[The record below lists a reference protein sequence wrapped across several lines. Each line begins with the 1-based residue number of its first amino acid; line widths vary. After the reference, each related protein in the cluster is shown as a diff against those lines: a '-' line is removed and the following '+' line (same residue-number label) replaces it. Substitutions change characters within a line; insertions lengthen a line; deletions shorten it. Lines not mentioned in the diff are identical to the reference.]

1 MPISVHEWFQKILH
15 PMKTHRIHP
24 RRTAAFTLVEMV
36 LVLGIVALLVGAGI
50 VSLVGV
56 LDSGKK
62 TRVKGDLNTLSAA
75 LRSYE
80 TDNMF
85 LPSSEQGIMALVQ
98 KPSSRP
104 APQNW
109 APKLK
114 KVLLDPWGNPYHY
127 RRPGQNDK
135 GGFDVFSAGED
146 GTPGT
151 ADDIGNWDL

>member
-1 MPISVHEWFQKILH
+1 
-15 PMKTHRIHP
+15 MKHTHTQHRHS
-24 RRTAAFTLVEMV
+24 TSGFTLVEMV

-50 VSLVGV
+50 VSLTGV

-62 TRVKGDLNTLSAA
+62 TRVKGDLTTLSAA

-85 LPSSEQGIMALVQ
+85 LPSSEQGLSALVE

-104 APQNW
+104 APQSW
-109 APKLK
+109 TAKLK
-114 KVLLDPWGNPYHY
+114 KPLLDPWGNPYHY
-127 RRPGQNDK
+127 RRPGTKDK
-135 GGFDVFSAGED
+135 GGFDVYSAGPD
-146 GTPGT
+146 GLEGS

>member
-1 MPISVHEWFQKILH
+1 
-15 PMKTHRIHP
+15 MKTGIQKFTQRS
-24 RRTAAFTLVEMV
+24 RGKAAGFTLVEMV

-62 TRVKGDLNTLSAA
+62 TRVKADLNTLSAA

-85 LPSSEQGIMALVQ
+85 LPSTEQGIMALVQ

-104 APQNW
+104 APTNYT
-109 APKLK
+109 PKLK
-114 KVLLDPWGNPYHY
+114 KMLLDPWGNPYHY
-127 RRPGQNDK
+127 KRPGSKDK
-135 GGFDVFSAGED
+135 GGFDVYSAGPD
-146 GTPGT
+146 GLPDT
-151 ADDIGNWDL
+151 ADDVGNWDL

>member
-1 MPISVHEWFQKILH
+1 MKIETL
-15 PMKTHRIHP
+15 KIKQCRQTRS
-24 RRTAAFTLVEMV
+24 AGFTLVEMV

-62 TRVKGDLNTLSAA
+62 TRVKADLNTLTAA

-85 LPSSEQGIMALVQ
+85 LPSSEQGLMALVQ

-104 APQNW
+104 APTNYT
-109 APKLK
+109 PKLK
-114 KVLLDPWGNPYHY
+114 KLLLDPWGNPYHY
-127 RRPGQNDK
+127 RRPGSKDK
-135 GGFDVFSAGED
+135 GGFDVYSAGPD
-146 GTPGT
+146 GQPDSS
-151 ADDIGNWDL
+151 DDIGNWDL

>member
-1 MPISVHEWFQKILH
+1 
-15 PMKTHRIHP
+15 MKHT
-24 RRTAAFTLVEMV
+24 RTQQRHSASGFTLVEMV

-50 VSLVGV
+50 VSLTGV

-85 LPSSEQGIMALVQ
+85 LPSSEQGLAALVT

-104 APQNW
+104 APTNYT
-109 APKLK
+109 AKLK
-114 KVLLDPWGNPYHY
+114 KPLLDPWGNPYLY
-127 RRPGQNDK
+127 RRPGAKDK
-135 GGFDVFSAGED
+135 GGFDVYSAGPD
-146 GTPGT
+146 GQADTG
-151 ADDIGNWDL
+151 DDIGNWDL

>member
-1 MPISVHEWFQKILH
+1 
-15 PMKTHRIHP
+15 MKHTTTQP
-24 RRTAAFTLVEMV
+24 RPSTSGFTLVEMV

-50 VSLVGV
+50 VSLTGV

-62 TRVKGDLNTLSAA
+62 TRVKGDLTTITAA

-85 LPSSEQGIMALVQ
+85 LPSSEQGLAALTE

-104 APQNW
+104 APANW
-109 APKLK
+109 TLKLK
-114 KVLLDPWGNPYHY
+114 KPLLDPWGNPYHY
-127 RRPGQNDK
+127 RRPGAKDK
-135 GGFDVFSAGED
+135 GGFDVYSAGPD
-146 GTPGT
+146 GIADN

>member
-1 MPISVHEWFQKILH
+1 
-15 PMKTHRIHP
+15 MKTGIQKFTQRS
-24 RRTAAFTLVEMV
+24 RGKAAGFTLVEMV

-62 TRVKGDLNTLSAA
+62 TRVKADLNTLSAA

-85 LPSSEQGIMALVQ
+85 LPSTEQGIMALVQ

-104 APQNW
+104 APTNYT
-109 APKLK
+109 PKLK
-114 KVLLDPWGNPYHY
+114 KLLLDPWGNPYHY
-127 RRPGQNDK
+127 KRPGSKDK
-135 GGFDVFSAGED
+135 GGFDVYSAGPD
-146 GTPGT
+146 GQPDT
-151 ADDIGNWDL
+151 ADDVGNWDL

>member
-1 MPISVHEWFQKILH
+1 
-15 PMKTHRIHP
+15 MKHTTTHQ
-24 RRTAAFTLVEMV
+24 RRSTAGFTLVEMV

-50 VSLVGV
+50 VSLTGV

-62 TRVKGDLNTLSAA
+62 TRVKGDLTTLTSA

-85 LPSSEQGIMALVQ
+85 LPTTEQGISALLE

-104 APQNW
+104 SPQNW
-109 APKLK
+109 TAKLK
-114 KVLLDPWGNPYHY
+114 KNILDPWGNPYHY
-127 RRPGQNDK
+127 RRPGTKDK
-135 GGFDVFSAGED
+135 GGFDVYSAGPD
-146 GTPGT
+146 GIADS

>member
-1 MPISVHEWFQKILH
+1 
-15 PMKTHRIHP
+15 MKHIHP
-24 RRTAAFTLVEMV
+24 TLHSGADRSRRLRAGFTLVEMV
-36 LVLGIVALLVGAGI
+36 LVLGIIALLVGAGI

-62 TRVKGDLNTLSAA
+62 TRVKGDLNTISAA

-85 LPSSEQGIMALVQ
+85 LPSTEQGVMALVE

-109 APKLK
+109 GPKLK
-114 KVLLDPWGNPYHY
+114 KMLLDPWGNPYHY
-127 RRPGQNDK
+127 RRPGSRDK
-135 GGFDVFSAGED
+135 GGFDLYSAGPD
-146 GTPGT
+146 GVADSG
-151 ADDIGNWDL
+151 DDIGNWDL